1 MKDLIISLVVSALII
16 YLGAYFFDDVLL
28 DGPLA
33 AILTAAVL
41 GIANATVKPILK
53 VLTLPITIITLGLFL
68 LVVNAAVI
76 LLVSWL
82 VPGFQVV
89 GWGTAIFFGIFLW
102 LGNWISCSVL
112 GDGSKE

>member
-1 MKDLIISLVVSALII
+1 MKNLIITLIINALII
-16 YLGAYFFDDVLL
+16 YLGAYLFDNVLL
-28 DGPLA
+28 DGALA
-33 AILTAAVL
+33 AVITAAVL
-41 GIANATVKPILK
+41 GIANSTVRPILK
-53 VLTLPITIITLGLFL
+53 VITFPITILTLGLFL

-89 GWGTAIFFGIFLW
+89 GWGTAILFGIFLW

-112 GDGSKE
+112 GDGEKA